1 MLALQLQKLNLPFGI
16 SEVVDIISVVKD
28 VVSVVVDP
36 KA

>member
-1 MLALQLQKLNLPFGI
+1 MLALQLQKLILPFGF
-16 SEVVDIISVVKD
+16 SEVVDIISVVND